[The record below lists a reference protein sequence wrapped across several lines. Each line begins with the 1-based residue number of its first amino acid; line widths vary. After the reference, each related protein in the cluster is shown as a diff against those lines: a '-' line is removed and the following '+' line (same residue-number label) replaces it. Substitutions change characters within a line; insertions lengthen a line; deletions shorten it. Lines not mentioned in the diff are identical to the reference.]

1 MYALGVHY
9 SSSALVPFPVATGG
23 VGVGVGLLLRF
34 KLWNDAKK
42 EVARLKAEGRLEEEV
57 ASVLQQMAKQEGR
70 EGRRQ
75 VQAEQI
81 LKTSVDDAD
90 GAAGGI
96 ESTGGGGAG
105 GEEAGVGKGEDGESG
120 SGSSKAGEAP
130 KRNRPVRV
138 E

>member
-1 MYALGVHY
+1 
-9 SSSALVPFPVATGG
+9 VATGG

-90 GAAGGI
+90 GGAAGS
-96 ESTGGGGAG
+96 ESTGGGAAG

-120 SGSSKAGEAP
+120 SGSSKAAEAP

>member
-1 MYALGVHY
+1 MDHGVAL
-9 SSSALVPFPVATGG
+9 ATGG
-23 VGVGVGLLLRF
+23 VGVGVGLLLRL

-81 LKTSVDDAD
+81 LKTSVDDDAD
-90 GAAGGI
+90 GAAGGS
-96 ESTGGGGAG
+96 ESKGGGAAG

-120 SGSSKAGEAP
+120 SGSSKAAEAP

>member
-1 MYALGVHY
+1 MYAL
-9 SSSALVPFPVATGG
+9 ALATGG

-34 KLWNDAKK
+34 KIWNDAKK

-81 LKTSVDDAD
+81 LKTSVDDDAD
-90 GAAGGI
+90 GAAGGS
-96 ESTGGGGAG
+96 ESTGGGGGAG

-120 SGSSKAGEAP
+120 SGSSKAAEAP